1 MAENL
6 SVISIR
12 RGLYSRAESGVAA
25 GGAGAGGRRRDAGKS
40 GDWIQ
45 AGCAGAGLGSDLYR
59 AGQAVERTREQAERF
74 ISASK
79 VSPQRLPIDAAAVAV
94 ERQLNTA

>member
-1 MAENL
+1 VLA
-6 SVISIR
+6 V
-12 RGLYSRAESGVAA
+12 GGVTPESLAT
-25 GGAGAGGRRRDAGKS
+25 
-40 GDWIQ
+40 WIQ

-79 VSPQRLPIDAAAVAV
+79 S
-94 ERQLNTA
+94 